1 MKGSLPIHKC
11 IYMMYILSLSQHTIH
26 TQHTQSICVWY
37 RRRKHHRIFF
47 GGAFTFVD
55 DIGMINV
62 ILFVLY
68 VLSWHA
74 IREATED
81 FIRNGGGEGCDFKGR
96 DALMTLRTQ

>member
-1 MKGSLPIHKC
+1 
-11 IYMMYILSLSQHTIH
+11 MMYINISLATHNTHNTHNPYVYGIGEK
-26 TQHTQSICVWY
+26 
-37 RRRKHHRIFF
+37 KHHRIF

-55 DIGMINV
+55 DIGIINV

-96 DALMTLRTQ
+96 DAFMTLRPQ

>member
-1 MKGSLPIHKC
+1 
-11 IYMMYILSLSQHTIH
+11 MMYINLSLTTHNTHNTHNPYVYGIGEK
-26 TQHTQSICVWY
+26 
-37 RRRKHHRIFF
+37 KHHRIF
-47 GGAFTFVD
+47 GGAFTYVD
-55 DIGMINV
+55 DIGIINV

>member
-1 MKGSLPIHKC
+1 
-11 IYMMYILSLSQHTIH
+11 MYINISLTTHNTHNTHNPYVYGIGEK
-26 TQHTQSICVWY
+26 
-37 RRRKHHRIFF
+37 KHHRIF
-47 GGAFTFVD
+47 GGAFTFVG
-55 DIGMINV
+55 DIGIINV

-96 DALMTLRTQ
+96 DAFMTLRTQ

>member
-1 MKGSLPIHKC
+1 
-11 IYMMYILSLSQHTIH
+11 MYINLSLTTHNTHNTHNPYVYGIGEK
-26 TQHTQSICVWY
+26 
-37 RRRKHHRIFF
+37 KHHRIF

-55 DIGMINV
+55 DIGIINV

-81 FIRNGGGEGCDFKGR
+81 FIRNSGGEGCNFKGR
-96 DALMTLRTQ
+96 DAFMTLRTQ

>member
-1 MKGSLPIHKC
+1 
-11 IYMMYILSLSQHTIH
+11 MMYINISLTTHNTHNTHNPYVYGIGEK
-26 TQHTQSICVWY
+26 
-37 RRRKHHRIFF
+37 KHHRIF
-47 GGAFTFVD
+47 GGAFTFVG
-55 DIGMINV
+55 DIEIINV

-96 DALMTLRTQ
+96 DAFMTLRTQ

>member
-1 MKGSLPIHKC
+1 MDASCKIQGSIHVFRLVNNMCPGKWVH
-11 IYMMYILSLSQHTIH
+11 II
-26 TQHTQSICVWY
+26 
-37 RRRKHHRIFF
+37 F

-55 DIGMINV
+55 DIGIINV

-74 IREATED
+74 IRETTED

-96 DALMTLRTQ
+96 DAFMTLRTQ

>member
-1 MKGSLPIHKC
+1 MKGSLPIHK
-11 IYMMYILSLSQHTIH
+11 YIHDVYKYLSHNTHNTHNPYVYGIGEKK
-26 TQHTQSICVWY
+26 Y
-37 RRRKHHRIFF
+37 HRIF

-55 DIGMINV
+55 DIGIINV

>member
-1 MKGSLPIHKC
+1 
-11 IYMMYILSLSQHTIH
+11 MMYINISLTTHNTHNTHNPDVYGIGEK
-26 TQHTQSICVWY
+26 
-37 RRRKHHRIFF
+37 KHHRIF

-55 DIGMINV
+55 DIGIINV

-96 DALMTLRTQ
+96 DAFMTLRTQ

>member
-1 MKGSLPIHKC
+1 
-11 IYMMYILSLSQHTIH
+11 MYINISLTTHNTHNTHNPYVYGIGEK
-26 TQHTQSICVWY
+26 
-37 RRRKHHRIFF
+37 KHHRIF

-55 DIGMINV
+55 DIGIINV

-81 FIRNGGGEGCDFKGR
+81 FIRNGGGEGRDFKGR
-96 DALMTLRTQ
+96 DAFMTLRTQ

>member
-1 MKGSLPIHKC
+1 
-11 IYMMYILSLSQHTIH
+11 MMYINISLTTHNTHNTHNPYVYGIGEK
-26 TQHTQSICVWY
+26 
-37 RRRKHHRIFF
+37 KHHRIF

-55 DIGMINV
+55 DIGIINV

-96 DALMTLRTQ
+96 DAFMTLGTQ

>member
-1 MKGSLPIHKC
+1 
-11 IYMMYILSLSQHTIH
+11 MMYINISLTTHNTHNTHNPYVYGIGEK
-26 TQHTQSICVWY
+26 
-37 RRRKHHRIFF
+37 KHHRIF

-55 DIGMINV
+55 EIEIINV
-62 ILFVLY
+62 ILFALY

-96 DALMTLRTQ
+96 DAFMTLRTQ

>member
-1 MKGSLPIHKC
+1 
-11 IYMMYILSLSQHTIH
+11 MYINLSLTTHNTHNTHNPYVYGIGEK
-26 TQHTQSICVWY
+26 
-37 RRRKHHRIFF
+37 KHHRIF
-47 GGAFTFVD
+47 GGAFTFVG
-55 DIGMINV
+55 DIGIINV

-96 DALMTLRTQ
+96 DAFMTLRTQ

>member
-1 MKGSLPIHKC
+1 MKGSLPIHK
-11 IYMMYILSLSQHTIH
+11 YIHDVYKYLSHNTHNTHNPYVYGIGEK
-26 TQHTQSICVWY
+26 
-37 RRRKHHRIFF
+37 KHHRIF

-55 DIGMINV
+55 DIGIINV

-96 DALMTLRTQ
+96 DAFMTLRPQ

>member
-1 MKGSLPIHKC
+1 
-11 IYMMYILSLSQHTIH
+11 MMYINISLTTHNTHNTHNPYVYGIGEK
-26 TQHTQSICVWY
+26 
-37 RRRKHHRIFF
+37 KHHRIF

-55 DIGMINV
+55 DIGIINV

-81 FIRNGGGEGCDFKGR
+81 FIRNSGGEGCNFKGR
-96 DALMTLRTQ
+96 DAFMTLRTQ

>member
-1 MKGSLPIHKC
+1 MKGSLPIHK
-11 IYMMYILSLSQHTIH
+11 YIHDVYKYLSHNTHNTHNPYVYGIGEK
-26 TQHTQSICVWY
+26 
-37 RRRKHHRIFF
+37 KHHRIF

-55 DIGMINV
+55 DIGIINV

-81 FIRNGGGEGCDFKGR
+81 FIRNGRGESCDFKGR
-96 DALMTLRTQ
+96 DAFMTLRTQ

>member
-1 MKGSLPIHKC
+1 
-11 IYMMYILSLSQHTIH
+11 MMYINISLTTHNTHNTHNPYVYGIGEKK
-26 TQHTQSICVWY
+26 Y
-37 RRRKHHRIFF
+37 HRIF

-55 DIGMINV
+55 DIGIINV

-81 FIRNGGGEGCDFKGR
+81 FIRNGGGEGCNFKGR
-96 DALMTLRTQ
+96 DAFMTLRTQ

>member
-1 MKGSLPIHKC
+1 
-11 IYMMYILSLSQHTIH
+11 MYINISLTTHNTHNTHNPYVYGIGEK
-26 TQHTQSICVWY
+26 
-37 RRRKHHRIFF
+37 KHHRIF

-55 DIGMINV
+55 DIGIINV

-96 DALMTLRTQ
+96 DAFMTLRPQ

>member
-1 MKGSLPIHKC
+1 
-11 IYMMYILSLSQHTIH
+11 MMYINISLTTHNTHNTHNPYVYGIGEK
-26 TQHTQSICVWY
+26 
-37 RRRKHHRIFF
+37 KHHRIF

-55 DIGMINV
+55 DIGIIYV

-96 DALMTLRTQ
+96 DAFMTLRPQ

>member
-1 MKGSLPIHKC
+1 
-11 IYMMYILSLSQHTIH
+11 MMYINISLTTHNTHNTHNPYVYGIGEK
-26 TQHTQSICVWY
+26 
-37 RRRKHHRIFF
+37 KHHRIF

-55 DIGMINV
+55 DIGIINV
-62 ILFVLY
+62 ILLVLY

-96 DALMTLRTQ
+96 DAFMTLRTQ

>member
-1 MKGSLPIHKC
+1 
-11 IYMMYILSLSQHTIH
+11 MMYINISLTTHNTHNTHNPYVYGIGEK
-26 TQHTQSICVWY
+26 
-37 RRRKHHRIFF
+37 KHHRIF

-55 DIGMINV
+55 DIGIINV

-81 FIRNGGGEGCDFKGR
+81 FIRNGGGKGCNFKSR
-96 DALMTLRTQ
+96 DAFMTLRPQ

>member
-1 MKGSLPIHKC
+1 
-11 IYMMYILSLSQHTIH
+11 MMYINLSLSQHTIH
-26 TQHTQSICVWY
+26 TTHNPYVYGIGEK
-37 RRRKHHRIFF
+37 KHHRIF

-55 DIGMINV
+55 DIGIINV

-81 FIRNGGGEGCDFKGR
+81 FIRNGGGEGCNFKGR
-96 DALMTLRTQ
+96 DAFMTLRTQ

>member
-1 MKGSLPIHKC
+1 
-11 IYMMYILSLSQHTIH
+11 MYINISLTTHNTHNTHNPYVYGIGEK
-26 TQHTQSICVWY
+26 
-37 RRRKHHRIFF
+37 KHHRIF

-55 DIGMINV
+55 DIGIINV

-81 FIRNGGGEGCDFKGR
+81 FIRNGGGEGGDFKGR
-96 DALMTLRTQ
+96 DAFMTLRTQ

>member
-1 MKGSLPIHKC
+1 
-11 IYMMYILSLSQHTIH
+11 MMYINISLTTHNTHNTHNPYVYGIGEK
-26 TQHTQSICVWY
+26 
-37 RRRKHHRIFF
+37 KHHRIF

-55 DIGMINV
+55 DIGIINV

-96 DALMTLRTQ
+96 DAFMTLRPQ

>member
-1 MKGSLPIHKC
+1 
-11 IYMMYILSLSQHTIH
+11 MYINISLTTHNTHNTHNPYVYGIGEK
-26 TQHTQSICVWY
+26 
-37 RRRKHHRIFF
+37 KHHRIF

-55 DIGMINV
+55 DIGIINV

-68 VLSWHA
+68 VLSWYA

-96 DALMTLRTQ
+96 DAFMTLRTQ

>member
-1 MKGSLPIHKC
+1 
-11 IYMMYILSLSQHTIH
+11 MMYINISLTAHNTHNTHNPYVYGIGEK
-26 TQHTQSICVWY
+26 
-37 RRRKHHRIFF
+37 KHHRIF

-55 DIGMINV
+55 DIGIINV

-81 FIRNGGGEGCDFKGR
+81 FIRNGGGEGCNFKGR
-96 DALMTLRTQ
+96 DAFMTLRTQ